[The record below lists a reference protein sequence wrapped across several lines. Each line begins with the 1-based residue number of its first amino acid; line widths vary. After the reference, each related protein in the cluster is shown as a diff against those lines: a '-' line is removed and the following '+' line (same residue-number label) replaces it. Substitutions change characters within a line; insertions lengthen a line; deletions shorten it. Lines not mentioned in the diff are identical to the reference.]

1 MYTVKAT
8 VLPCKSTDLTKLTK
22 EELAYEYQDKIMAIL
37 SNQHSELDYLDFGY
51 QLNQV
56 IEEAQ
61 NRGISEKELKVAS
74 GLLKVA

>member
-1 MYTVKAT
+1 MYTFKAT
-8 VLPCKSTDLTKLTK
+8 VLPGNSEDLTKLTK

-51 QLNQV
+51 QLNQL

-61 NRGISEKELKVAS
+61 GRGISEKDLKVAS

>member
-8 VLPCKSTDLTKLTK
+8 VLPGNYADLTKLTK
-22 EELAYEYQDKIMAIL
+22 EELAAEYQDKIMAIL

-56 IEEAQ
+56 VEEAQ
-61 NRGISEKELKVAS
+61 ERGISEKELKVAS

>member
-1 MYTVKAT
+1 MYTTTAT
-8 VLPCKSTDLTKLTK
+8 VLPASYADLTGFTK
-22 EELAYEYQDKIMAIL
+22 EELAAEYKDKIMAIL

-61 NRGISEKELKVAS
+61 DRGISEKDLRVAS

>member
-1 MYTVKAT
+1 MYTIKAA
-8 VLPCKSTDLTKLTK
+8 VLPCNSADLTKLTK

-61 NRGISEKELKVAS
+61 NRGISEKDLKVAS

>member
-1 MYTVKAT
+1 M
-8 VLPCKSTDLTKLTK
+8 
-22 EELAYEYQDKIMAIL
+22 EIL

-61 NRGISEKELKVAS
+61 DRGISEKELKVAS

>member
-1 MYTVKAT
+1 MYTIKAA
-8 VLPCKSTDLTKLTK
+8 VLPCKSAALSKFTK

-37 SNQHSELDYLDFGY
+37 SNQHSALDYLDFGY
-51 QLNQV
+51 QINQV

-61 NRGISEKELKVAS
+61 DRGISEKALKVAS

>member
-1 MYTVKAT
+1 MYTTTAT
-8 VLPCKSTDLTKLTK
+8 VLPASYADLTGFTK
-22 EELAYEYQDKIMAIL
+22 EELAAEYQDKIMAIL
-37 SNQHSELDYLDFGY
+37 SNQHSELDYLDFGN

-61 NRGISEKELKVAS
+61 DRGISEKDLKVAS

>member
-1 MYTVKAT
+1 MYSFKAT
-8 VLPCKSTDLTKLTK
+8 VLPRNYADLTKLTQQ
-22 EELAYEYQDKIMAIL
+22 ELAAEYQDKIMSIL
-37 SNQHSELDYLDFGY
+37 SNQHSELEYLDFGC

-61 NRGISEKELKVAS
+61 ERGISEKELKVAS